1 VTTIDPTCDT
11 CRYADPTVIANLDG
25 EGPDAVLLCHRYPPV
40 MVADDDGFG
49 PIWPL
54 VNETNWCGEHIPRVE
69 P

>member
-1 VTTIDPTCDT
+1 MTDNPSCGT
-11 CRYADPTVIANLDG
+11 CRHAEPAIVANLDG
-25 EGPDAVLLCHRYPPV
+25 EGPDAVLLCRRYPPV

-54 VNETNWCGEHIPRVE
+54 VAESIWCGEYTPRAT